1 MPLTFLGRVHFPG
14 LSLLKISYAI
24 SPKMIVFASK
34 KEEKKKKETGENN
47 LLWA

>member
-24 SPKMIVFASK
+24 SPKMIVLASK
-34 KEEKKKKETGENN
+34 KEEKKKKTGENN
-47 LLWA
+47 LL